1 MRTKHFR
8 HHRIAAITL
17 LAAIIGLSTAC
28 GGTGTA
34 NSGDNTL
41 TVYSADGLGSWYK
54 TEFAKFT
61 EQTGISVNIV
71 EAGSGEVVSRVQKE
85 QSNPQ
90 ADLLVTLP
98 PFIQRAAA
106 DGLLTESN
114 VDTTAVAPE
123 NKDAAGRYV
132 AIVDNTLSFIANPG
146 ATPAPRTW
154 DDLLAP
160 RFKDKIQYST
170 PGQAGDGTAVLLLL
184 QHLKGKQGAL
194 DYLARLQTNN
204 VGPSSS
210 TGKLQPKVSNGE
222 LLVANGDVQMN
233 LASIRDDGSK
243 FALFFPAMPDGVRT
257 TVALPYVAG
266 ITKDAPHSDNARKL
280 LEFLLSRPVQ
290 ETVGS
295 GALGLTVR
303 TDLGASTPAGNPSP
317 AATLAGVTVWR
328 PDWNVVL
335 ADLDADLAAYQ
346 KATGS

>member
-1 MRTKHFR
+1 M
-8 HHRIAAITL
+8 
-17 LAAIIGLSTAC
+17 
-28 GGTGTA
+28 
-34 NSGDNTL
+34 
-41 TVYSADGLGSWYK
+41 
-54 TEFAKFT
+54 
-61 EQTGISVNIV
+61 
-71 EAGSGEVVSRVQKE
+71 QKE

-243 FALFFPAMPDGVRT
+243 FALFFPAMPDGVPPPSHCRT
-257 TVALPYVAG
+257 SRASPRMPRTATTHANCSSSCCHGRCRRPSVP
-266 ITKDAPHSDNARKL
+266 APSA
-280 LEFLLSRPVQ
+280 
-290 ETVGS
+290 
-295 GALGLTVR
+295 
-303 TDLGASTPAGNPSP
+303 
-317 AATLAGVTVWR
+317 
-328 PDWNVVL
+328 
-335 ADLDADLAAYQ
+335 
-346 KATGS
+346 